1 MDKEKKITVVGHYGM
16 SLLMDVEHFPA
27 VGETV
32 EGLGLETEPGGKGYN
47 QAIAASRLGANVNFI
62 TAAGGD
68 DFGARC
74 EADLISEKVEGRYI
88 IQFPEL
94 KTACAFVINT
104 GDGKSEVYV
113 YPGAI
118 RHVTPEHIR
127 RYTPAIEGSSL
138 MLLQNEIST
147 EALCEVVKIAGEA
160 GIEIIYNPAPAR
172 VIPRELFPYI
182 TILTPNETE
191 AAILTGMDPEKPLDV
206 EKALDMLHRFGA
218 ENVII
223 TMGGE
228 GSVVSMAGKRFHVE
242 ALKGEVVSTTGAG
255 DCYNAALAVRYL
267 ETHKILEAAE
277 YASVAA
283 GLQVMRPGVIANMPY
298 RSEADAAFQKMQ
310 GTMVTK
316 K

>member
-1 MDKEKKITVVGHYGM
+1 MDRKITVVGHYGM
-16 SLLMDVEHFPA
+16 SLLMDVERFPA

-47 QAIAASRLGANVNFI
+47 QAIAASRLGAKVNFI
-62 TAAGGD
+62 TAVGGD

-74 EADLISEKVEGRYI
+74 ESDLISEKVAGRYI
-88 IQFPEL
+88 IEFPER

-104 GDGKSEVYV
+104 EDGKSEVYV

-118 RHVTPEHIR
+118 RRVTPEHIR
-127 RYTPAIEGSSL
+127 RYTPAIEDSSL

-147 EALCEVVKIAGEA
+147 EALCEVVQIAGGA

-172 VIPRELFPYI
+172 AVPPELFPYI

-191 AAILTGMDPEKPLDV
+191 AAILAGMDPERPLDV
-206 EKALDMLHRFGA
+206 DLALDRLHGFGV

-223 TMGGE
+223 TMGGQ
-228 GSVVSMAGKRFHVE
+228 GSVVSQNGKRYHVG
-242 ALKGEVVSTTGAG
+242 ALKGKVVSTTGAG

-267 ETHKILEAAE
+267 ETHNILEAAE

-283 GLQVMRPGVIANMPY
+283 GMQVMRPGVIANMPY
-298 RSEADAAFQKMQ
+298 REEADKVFGKMQ
-310 GTMVTK
+310 GEMITDL
-316 K
+316 